1 MELIQ
6 TQAQAW
12 LASFATTI
20 LDHKAELNE
29 LDTAIGDGD
38 HGTNMTRGVTQIQ
51 TVLQTSLPDLSTLL
65 KQVAFAFISKVG
77 GASGPLYGTAFLD
90 MSNAAK
96 QQSAE
101 LADLIQTGAAG
112 IQRRGQAQVGD
123 KTMLDVWQ
131 PVAQALAAN
140 QLTSQKIDTYL
151 QATRDLVA
159 KKGRASYL
167 EERSRGHL
175 DPGAQSSDYLFQTLL
190 TVI

>member
-1 MELIQ
+1 MELTQ

-38 HGTNMTRGVTQIQ
+38 HWTNMTRGVTQIQ

-140 QLTSQKIDTYL
+140 QLTSQKIDSYL

>member
-1 MELIQ
+1 MELTQ

-101 LADLIQTGAAG
+101 LADLIQTGTAG

>member
-1 MELIQ
+1 MELTQ

-65 KQVAFAFISKVG
+65 KQVAYAFISKVG

-190 TVI
+190 TVL

>member
-1 MELIQ
+1 MELTQ

-175 DPGAQSSDYLFQTLL
+175 DPGAQSSDYLFQTSL

>member
-1 MELIQ
+1 MELTQ

-90 MSNAAK
+90 MSNASK

>member
-1 MELIQ
+1 MELTQ

>member
-1 MELIQ
+1 MELTQ

-38 HGTNMTRGVTQIQ
+38 HGTNMARGVTQIQ

>member
-1 MELIQ
+1 MELTQ

-131 PVAQALAAN
+131 PVAQALVAN

>member
-1 MELIQ
+1 MEL

-90 MSNAAK
+90 MSNSAK

-112 IQRRGQAQVGD
+112 IQRRGQAQIGD

-175 DPGAQSSDYLFQTLL
+175 DPGAQSSDYLFQALL

>member
-1 MELIQ
+1 MELTQ

-140 QLTSQKIDTYL
+140 QLTSQKIDSYL

>member
-1 MELIQ
+1 MELTQ

-12 LASFATTI
+12 LASFSTTI

>member
-1 MELIQ
+1 MELTQ

-12 LASFATTI
+12 LASFATTV

-140 QLTSQKIDTYL
+140 QLTSQKIDSYL

>member
-1 MELIQ
+1 MELTQ

-96 QQSAE
+96 QQSVE

>member
-1 MELIQ
+1 MELTQ

-123 KTMLDVWQ
+123 KTMLDFWQ
-131 PVAQALAAN
+131 PVAKALAAN

>member
-1 MELIQ
+1 MELTQ

-90 MSNAAK
+90 MSNEAK

>member
-1 MELIQ
+1 MELTQ

-131 PVAQALAAN
+131 PVAKALAAN

>member
-1 MELIQ
+1 MELTQ

-159 KKGRASYL
+159 KEGRASYL

>member
-1 MELIQ
+1 MELTQ

-140 QLTSQKIDTYL
+140 QLTLQKIDTYL

>member
-1 MELIQ
+1 MELTQ

-151 QATRDLVA
+151 QATSDLVA

>member
-1 MELIQ
+1 
-6 TQAQAW
+6 
-12 LASFATTI
+12 
-20 LDHKAELNE
+20 
-29 LDTAIGDGD
+29 
-38 HGTNMTRGVTQIQ
+38 
-51 TVLQTSLPDLSTLL
+51 
-65 KQVAFAFISKVG
+65 
-77 GASGPLYGTAFLD
+77 

>member
-90 MSNAAK
+90 MSNASK

-140 QLTSQKIDTYL
+140 QLTSQKIDSYL

>member
-1 MELIQ
+1 MELTQI
-6 TQAQAW
+6 QAQAW

>member
-1 MELIQ
+1 MELTQ

-38 HGTNMTRGVTQIQ
+38 HGTNMTRGVAQIQ